1 MSAKMK
7 VAFTGCSMTRGDGFG
22 VANLAPEIWPNI
34 ISRVFEFDSRNLGIS
49 GASNLRIF
57 QTASTAIL
65 SKKYDLVFC
74 QWTVLNRL
82 WLSPGP
88 NAWYFLTGDGKN
100 SFEYRDI
107 KLNQR
112 EKTDLEHM
120 IMLLNHDYQNIIEL
134 VDYIKILEDLAQY
147 HQVKIVHVNGMVPWQ
162 PDLAD
167 ENTANDFSTM
177 SLYTRQLL
185 DFDKRDDEEIKKLF
199 LELHNKFLKLDTH
212 RWINLFDS
220 FQSQMVDSGPLG
232 HHPGPRSHVSMSNLV
247 QNYLKKDIL

>member
-7 VAFTGCSMTRGDGFG
+7 VAFTGCSMTRGDGFDM
-22 VANLAPEIWPNI
+22 AHLAPEIWPNI
-34 ISRVFEFDSRNLGIS
+34 ISRVFDFDSENLGIS

-74 QWTVLNRL
+74 QWTMLNRL

-88 NAWYFLTGDGKN
+88 NAWYFLTGDGKD
-100 SFEYRDI
+100 SFKYQDV
-107 KLNQR
+107 KLNRR
-112 EKTDLEHM
+112 EKTDLERM

-147 HQVKIVHVNGMVPWQ
+147 NQVKIVHVNGMVPWQ
-162 PDLAD
+162 PDLAN

-177 SLYTRQLL
+177 SLYTQQLL
-185 DFDKRDDEEIKKLF
+185 DFDNRDDEEIKKLF
-199 LELHNKFLKLDTH
+199 LELHNKFLELDPD

-220 FQSQMVDSGPLG
+220 FQSQMIDLGPLG
-232 HHPGPRSHVSMSNLV
+232 HHPGPGSHKIMSNLV
-247 QNYLKKDIL
+247 QNYLKKGIL

>member
-1 MSAKMK
+1 MK

-112 EKTDLEHM
+112 EKTDL
-120 IMLLNHDYQNIIEL
+120 
-134 VDYIKILEDLAQY
+134 
-147 HQVKIVHVNGMVPWQ
+147 
-162 PDLAD
+162 
-167 ENTANDFSTM
+167 
-177 SLYTRQLL
+177 
-185 DFDKRDDEEIKKLF
+185 
-199 LELHNKFLKLDTH
+199 
-212 RWINLFDS
+212 
-220 FQSQMVDSGPLG
+220 
-232 HHPGPRSHVSMSNLV
+232 
-247 QNYLKKDIL
+247 